1 MMNSN
6 YQEIKLKKTCSL
18 IFFQTSKQIDKKF
31 KDWKKNQ
38 PDRGSMVTIYSD
50 TKLLGNVIR
59 YHDKDNGVL
68 KANNPN
74 LLTIALAESLAENLD
89 FNDSNE
95 VYWGDPQTYFK
106 DLLITSLIEIQEYN
120 NYDSYWWDTPM
131 STIKDIKK
139 FYQTYQTELVEDK
152 DNYQSLLSLFI
163 DFTYNTHE
171 KLKLIENTI
180 WEKEDITIGKGT
192 LKNSSPLTL
201 TFEKLND
208 KLLIFI
214 HEIALPFIWGICF
227 DRFNNLN

>member
-18 IFFQTSKQIDKKF
+18 IFFQTSKQIDEKF

-89 FNDSNE
+89 FNDLNE

-163 DFTYNTHE
+163 DFTYNTRE

-180 WEKEDITIGKGT
+180 WEKEDITTGKGT
-192 LKNSSPLTL
+192 FKNSSPLTL
-201 TFEKLND
+201 TFD